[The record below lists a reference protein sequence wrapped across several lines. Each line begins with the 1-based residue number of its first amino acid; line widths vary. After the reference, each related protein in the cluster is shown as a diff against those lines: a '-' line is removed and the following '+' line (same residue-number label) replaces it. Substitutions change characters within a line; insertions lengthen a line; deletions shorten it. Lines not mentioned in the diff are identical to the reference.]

1 MCECNE
7 YEESIALYCDI
18 ESNYTLNNTGVCNV
32 SKSSSH
38 CIKDNTAIPE
48 HSNLKGTTDE
58 SPTSESVTPIE
69 VSESKWTADG
79 STDISR
85 LCTAGFPKS
94 TIVVVL
100 GAIAALLLVLLIA
113 VTAALIWTCWLLMR
127 KGEKSLNTD
136 HQLR

>member
-38 CIKDNTAIPE
+38 CIKDNTEISE

-58 SPTSESVTPIE
+58 SPTSEGVTPIE
-69 VSESKWTADG
+69 VSESADG
-79 STDISR
+79 ATEISR
-85 LCTAGFPKS
+85 LCTASSPQS

-127 KGEKSLNTD
+127 KGKKSLNTD